1 MLLYYLRLITIS
13 FMKCLILDFRFYGFI
28 VFVLIYKFIDGM
40 VNKKNWVLYIIP
52 AMCVVK
58 YICITTSMI

>member
-40 VNKKNWVLYIIP
+40 VNKKKLGLIHNSCNVCGLIYTVLQLL
-52 AMCVVK
+52 
-58 YICITTSMI
+58 

>member
-40 VNKKNWVLYIIP
+40 VNKKKMGLIHNSCNV
-52 AMCVVK
+52 CG
-58 YICITTSMI
+58 

>member
-40 VNKKNWVLYIIP
+40 VNKKKLGRIHNSCNV
-52 AMCVVK
+52 CG
-58 YICITTSMI
+58 